1 MIDDGTFHV
10 ELQAYNTTYTLVLEP
25 NHDLLHP
32 EAVQHRT
39 QQDGTIVRSAVATHD
54 IGVYRGHVLR
64 VGAQQPMD
72 VSASLRKWDRFMRG
86 SYSFDDRHSW
96 ARVAVFRDASAG
108 GRAVLDGVFSV
119 NGETFY
125 VKPASAY
132 TATKRDSDPMLVNAY
147 ARDQRM
153 RYANSIIYRKAD
165 LIDDQ
170 PATCGAQRLGGKAE
184 ALKPGDPF
192 YAVRTRRDAVRGLF
206 KRGTN
211 TTFDQSSEALDAGCL
226 PVRKILYMGAAA
238 DCTYV
243 TRYSSQD
250 KARLQILSDWNQA
263 SAVYERQLNVAL
275 GLIELQIEELTCP
288 DQVDSKKAWNRACS
302 DPYTIDKRLSDFS
315 VWRGAKGKDSAGL
328 WHLMTNCPTG
338 TEVGLAWVGT
348 MCTTGTSTLT
358 EQGGVSSGTGVSAVS
373 RDEWKVV
380 AHEVG
385 HNFGASHDC
394 TSQECPCSGDA
405 CNSCCPCADGCDCKG
420 RYLMNPTSPVTSD
433 DFSPCSIRNIC
444 KTIKSTGVQCLQDP
458 GSRSILATAMCGNGI
473 KESGEECDCGTS
485 ESCKNDPCC
494 DAHTC
499 KLKPGAQCADA
510 NDLCCNQCKIRPKDS
525 VCRAKYSECDIAEV
539 CDGQSPTCPD
549 DHHVKDG
556 TGCSNGSLKCASG
569 QCTSRDAQCAA
580 RGGSDGLTQRCT
592 ISVGGDPCDLQCS
605 RPGSL
610 GMCVF
615 MSGSFTDGT
624 ECGFHAQC
632 RSGKCKGEN
641 WFYQFLLLF
650 QRNLAI
656 SIPVAIAVGL
666 ILLCIIFSL
675 CCRCLSCCTGCR
687 RPKKAPPPNQY
698 FQQPQYPPPT
708 HYQPPGAYSAR
719 PNGWVDPAPYNG
731 PAAYPQSVA
740 HPETYQMNVLHRDPP
755 PRGDS
760 RAYTPHLAARTSR
773 GISDASTMM
782 GGNMAPKHGPR
793 TSSLGLLQAQR

>member
-1 MIDDGTFHV
+1 MAAVVVQGRSTRNSEAQLSRYEFLADPVVHRFTAPQHVSKRSFHERQSLQDMIDDGTFH
-10 ELQAYNTTYTLVLEP
+10 P

-39 QQDGTIVRSAVATHD
+39 QQDGTIVRSAVAT
-54 IGVYRGHVLR
+54 
-64 VGAQQPMD
+64 P
-72 VSASLRKWDRFMRG
+72 
-86 SYSFDDRHSW
+86 RH
-96 ARVAVFRDASAG
+96 RAVFRDASAG

-132 TATKRDSDPMLVNAY
+132 TATKRDSDPMLANAY
-147 ARDQRM
+147 ARDRRM
-153 RYANSIIYRKAD
+153 RNLRGSGRRMSA
-165 LIDDQ
+165 
-170 PATCGAQRLGGKAE
+170 GAQDPVHGGGGRLH
-184 ALKPGDPF
+184 
-192 YAVRTRRDAVRGLF
+192 VRQG
-206 KRGTN
+206 
-211 TTFDQSSEALDAGCL
+211 
-226 PVRKILYMGAAA
+226 
-238 DCTYV
+238 
-243 TRYSSQD
+243 
-250 KARLQILSDWNQA
+250 RLQILSDWNQA

-288 DQVDSKKAWNRACS
+288 DQIDNKKAWNRACS

-315 VWRGAKGKDSAGL
+315 AWRGAKGKDSAGL

-348 MCTTGTSTLT
+348 MW
-358 EQGGVSSGTGVSAVS
+358 GVSSGTGVSAVS

-394 TSQECPCSGDA
+394 TNQECPCSGNA

-433 DFSPCSIRNIC
+433 DFSPCSVRNIC

-458 GSRSILATAMCGNGI
+458 GGRSILATAMCGNGI
-473 KESGEECDCGTS
+473 KESGEECDC
-485 ESCKNDPCC
+485 
-494 DAHTC
+494 AQA
-499 KLKPGAQCADA
+499 GAQCADA

-539 CDGQSPTCPD
+539 CDGQSPTCPET
-549 DHHVKDG
+549 V
-556 TGCSNGSLKCASG
+556 TNGSLKCASG

-610 GMCVF
+610 GML
-615 MSGSFTDGT
+615 
-624 ECGFHAQC
+624 GFHAQC

-687 RPKKAPPPNQY
+687 RPKKAPPPN
-698 FQQPQYPPPT
+698 
-708 HYQPPGAYSAR
+708 
-719 PNGWVDPAPYNG
+719 
-731 PAAYPQSVA
+731 
-740 HPETYQMNVLHRDPP
+740 
-755 PRGDS
+755 
-760 RAYTPHLAARTSR
+760 
-773 GISDASTMM
+773 
-782 GGNMAPKHGPR
+782 
-793 TSSLGLLQAQR
+793 

>member
-1 MIDDGTFHV
+1 MKAGRIFRAAAVAALQMAAVVVQGRSTRNSEAQLSRYEFLADPVVHRFTAPQHVSKRFDMIDDGTFHV

-32 EAVQHRT
+32 EA
-39 QQDGTIVRSAVATHD
+39 DAAPDAAG
-54 IGVYRGHVLR
+54 
-64 VGAQQPMD
+64 
-72 VSASLRKWDRFMRG
+72 
-86 SYSFDDRHSW
+86 RHNP
-96 ARVAVFRDASAG
+96 VFRDASAG

-132 TATKRDSDPMLVNAY
+132 TATKRDSDPMLANAY
-147 ARDQRM
+147 ARDRRM
-153 RYANSIIYRKAD
+153 R
-165 LIDDQ
+165 

-211 TTFDQSSEALDAGCL
+211 TTLWTPGCL

-243 TRYSSQD
+243 TRR
-250 KARLQILSDWNQA
+250 RLQILSDWNQA
-263 SAVYERQLNVAL
+263 SAV
-275 GLIELQIEELTCP
+275 IEELTCP
-288 DQVDSKKAWNRACS
+288 DQIDNKKAWNRACS
-302 DPYTIDKRLSDFS
+302 DP
-315 VWRGAKGKDSAGL
+315 AGL

-358 EQGGVSSGTGVSAVS
+358 EQGGVSSGTG
-373 RDEWKVV
+373 RWKVV

-394 TSQECPCSGDA
+394 TNQECPCSGNA

-433 DFSPCSIRNIC
+433 DFSPCSVRNIC

-458 GSRSILATAMCGNGI
+458 GGRSILATAMCGNGI
-473 KESGEECDCGTS
+473 KESGEECDCGYQRGMQ
-485 ESCKNDPCC
+485 ERP
-494 DAHTC
+494 
-499 KLKPGAQCADA
+499 CADA

-549 DHHVKDG
+549 DRHVKDG

-592 ISVGGDPCDLQCS
+592 ISVGGDP
-605 RPGSL
+605 L

-698 FQQPQYPPPT
+698 FQQPQYPPPA

-719 PNGWVDPAPYNG
+719 PNGWVDPAP
-731 PAAYPQSVA
+731 VA
-740 HPETYQMNVLHRDPP
+740 HPETYQMNVLRRDPP

-773 GISDASTMM
+773 GISDASTVM
-782 GGNMAPKHGPR
+782 GGNMAPKHGHR